1 MQKQPKIIRPETLN
15 EISKLYPSVLG
26 RMDEKIVGHM
36 LRHDQ
41 FDVFDF
47 ILIKLEYM
55 NGILGNKPT
64 SKDKYQFLK

>member
-1 MQKQPKIIRPETLN
+1 
-15 EISKLYPSVLG
+15 
-26 RMDEKIVGHM
+26 MDEKIVGHM

-55 NGILGNKPT
+55 NGVLGNKPT